1 MAHTFAHAIQ
11 QGGLKI
17 AERNRA
23 ADLQAGQM
31 FGERTKAF
39 EQELLTSAASA
50 VQNDSLDPDTRK
62 LYQDYL
68 NNPTAVDNVFKLG
81 SSLFGKEQFISKLND
96 TGFVSAALGKS
107 NLALGD
113 YTENED
119 GSISPTLISRDYD
132 RNQVIAAPFTQGGEK
147 FAQGGSPQDIDIN
160 SLNRAYSSYSSRIK
174 SNYGIDPLT
183 NVATASLAS
192 PEFGGPLQPSAL
204 TASVIAGEKP
214 EADLTEAEL
223 RAIEADPYVKN
234 LFKQQNINSI
244 DELGGVGTF
253 NPGAMGSNVNRLSI
267 EESATTGPVT
277 SNRTT
282 ERRKPEE
289 IRTENQRRA
298 PLIELGDQVKDKL
311 SDVRLSSLDD
321 SAKSFYKEVGAIRTT
336 NRRGDLTQNP
346 TLPFGTGGVYKE
358 STFVNVL
365 NSSPTYLNE
374 FNSDPQAFAA
384 KYANDPEF
392 KKNFPSRD
400 TIVKNKAEAL
410 KVNDQPSLVEFL
422 QKNVDKNTGAAN
434 VSYLSQRARFNL
446 FYAALDS
453 APDELRKDDLFKQ
466 TLSNLVSYGIF
477 NTAEPG
483 TDPNKLTP
491 SQQSSIVQATI
502 NNPEYKEPLAY
513 FQSLSTASAG
523 RLEDVV
529 GSSEYREQQIRLYNY
544 VDSLTSD
551 AQLNAV
557 LPAIDLDLALTAKG
571 RSKKGFKGFVGSL
584 IRGEAGYIAPDAPAP
599 RFLTYVKTPKGPRM
613 ITTIEEVK
621 ALAEGDLVLDSIR
634 LQPPRGFGTRGRY
647 LRKSDF
653 TNDQLKAVFLKSV
666 ATSREEG
673 APDPYQSE

>member
-1 MAHTFAHAIQ
+1 M
-11 QGGLKI
+11 
-17 AERNRA
+17 
-23 ADLQAGQM
+23 
-31 FGERTKAF
+31 
-39 EQELLTSAASA
+39 
-50 VQNDSLDPDTRK
+50 
-62 LYQDYL
+62 
-68 NNPTAVDNVFKLG
+68 
-81 SSLFGKEQFISKLND
+81 
-96 TGFVSAALGKS
+96 
-107 NLALGD
+107 
-113 YTENED
+113 
-119 GSISPTLISRDYD
+119 
-132 RNQVIAAPFTQGGEK
+132 
-147 FAQGGSPQDIDIN
+147 
-160 SLNRAYSSYSSRIK
+160 
-174 SNYGIDPLT
+174 
-183 NVATASLAS
+183 
-192 PEFGGPLQPSAL
+192 
-204 TASVIAGEKP
+204 
-214 EADLTEAEL
+214 
-223 RAIEADPYVKN
+223 
-234 LFKQQNINSI
+234 
-244 DELGGVGTF
+244 
-253 NPGAMGSNVNRLSI
+253 
-267 EESATTGPVT
+267 T

-289 IRTENQRRA
+289 IRAENQRRA

-346 TLPFGTGGVYKE
+346 TLGAGGVYKE

-453 APDELRKDDLFKQ
+453 APDELRKDELFKQ

-477 NTAEPG
+477 NAAEPG

-502 NNPEYKEPLAY
+502 NNPEYQEPLAY
-513 FQSLSTASAG
+513 FQSLSPESAG

-529 GSSEYREQQIRLYNY
+529 GSSAYRKQQIRLYNY

-557 LPAIDLDLALTAKG
+557 QPAIDLDLALTAKG

-584 IRGEAGYIAPDAPAP
+584 IRGEAGYITPDAPAP

-653 TNDQLKAVFLKSV
+653 FISTSLWEEPGHAILEAGYLNKLIISSNCPNGPREILINNFNALKYESGDIQELSNILKLIIDNKIENEIYLKTNMKKLVKTYSKFMFAKKI
-666 ATSREEG
+666 
-673 APDPYQSE
+673 QSIFS